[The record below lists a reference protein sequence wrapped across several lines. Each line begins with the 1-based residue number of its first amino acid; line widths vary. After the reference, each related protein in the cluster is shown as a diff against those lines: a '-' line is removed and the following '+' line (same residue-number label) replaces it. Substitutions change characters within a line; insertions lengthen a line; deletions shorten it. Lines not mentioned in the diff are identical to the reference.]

1 MAIKRIIRDVIVSS
15 FVVLVIIL
23 CGVLFIKYVIGNE
36 TVANYVIDEL
46 LGNKARGL
54 LLVFIGTVAVM
65 AFVLCIVEA
74 SNIETEKN
82 KAKYEAYLAKKR
94 EEESKIAEA
103 KERNKTGVDRNWYNQ
118 GRSRGVRR
126 DVTDDFFEQRL

>member
-1 MAIKRIIRDVIVSS
+1 MAIKRIISGAIISS
-15 FVVLVIIL
+15 FVILVIII

-36 TVANYVIDEL
+36 TVANYVIDEM

-54 LLVFIGTVAVM
+54 RIVITGTVAVM

-103 KERNKTGVDRNWYNQ
+103 KERNKTGVDSNWYSQ

-126 DVTDDFFEQRL
+126 DVTDDFFEQRI

>member
-1 MAIKRIIRDVIVSS
+1 MI
-15 FVVLVIIL
+15 LVIII

-54 LLVFIGTVAVM
+54 RIVITGTVAVM

-82 KAKYEAYLAKKR
+82 KAKYEAYLAKKKR
-94 EEESKIAEA
+94 
-103 KERNKTGVDRNWYNQ
+103 
-118 GRSRGVRR
+118 GRIK
-126 DVTDDFFEQRL
+126 DC

>member
-82 KAKYEAYLAKKR
+82 KAKKAKYEAYLAKQI
-94 EEESKIAEA
+94 EEESKTAEA
-103 KERNKTGVDRNWYNQ
+103 KEKKKPGIDRNGYN
-118 GRSRGVRR
+118 RGM
-126 DVTDDFFEQRL
+126 FGGM

>member
-1 MAIKRIIRDVIVSS
+1 LAIKRIISGVIISS
-15 FVVLVIIL
+15 FVILVIII

-54 LLVFIGTVAVM
+54 RIVITGTVAVM
-65 AFVLCIVEA
+65 AFVMCIVEA

-82 KAKYEAYLAKKR
+82 KAKKAKYEAYLAKQR
-94 EEESKIAEA
+94 EEESKIADA

-126 DVTDDFFEQRL
+126 DVTDDFFK